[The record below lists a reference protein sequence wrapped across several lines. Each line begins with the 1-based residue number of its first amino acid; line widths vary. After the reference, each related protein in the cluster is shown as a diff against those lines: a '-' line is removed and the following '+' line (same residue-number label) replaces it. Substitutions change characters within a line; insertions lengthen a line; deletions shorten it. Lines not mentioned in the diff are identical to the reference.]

1 MPVPRPTWQTFLES
15 LPRDRLIALAE
26 RLGIEVGVSW
36 EVGRLIN
43 ALLATPSATA
53 EAILGAVM
61 PRGGAYALGIWWEC
75 AKPLPDDP
83 VGRRLYLNCHILL
96 LSRALIGAISAN
108 FRRITIDLDPDLAVV
123 VRVLLERDDPADRE
137 EIDDAVHFEFIALQ
151 ADMTIEVRSEVI
163 VDDRDLTLIDLPG
176 DPVYGRREA

>member
-1 MPVPRPTWQTFLES
+1 M
-15 LPRDRLIALAE
+15 
-26 RLGIEVGVSW
+26 
-36 EVGRLIN
+36 
-43 ALLATPSATA
+43 
-53 EAILGAVM
+53 
-61 PRGGAYALGIWWEC
+61 
-75 AKPLPDDP
+75 
-83 VGRRLYLNCHILL
+83 
-96 LSRALIGAISAN
+96 IGAISAN

>member
-61 PRGGAYALGIWWEC
+61 PRGSLRTWH
-75 AKPLPDDP
+75 L
-83 VGRRLYLNCHILL
+83 VGMRQ
-96 LSRALIGAISAN
+96 A
-108 FRRITIDLDPDLAVV
+108 
-123 VRVLLERDDPADRE
+123 PA
-137 EIDDAVHFEFIALQ
+137 
-151 ADMTIEVRSEVI
+151 
-163 VDDRDLTLIDLPG
+163 G
-176 DPVYGRREA
+176 